1 MAPVTFEDS
10 PACGGTTLQ
19 VCLIYEEH
27 KEREH
32 ESDDEVE
39 VINADLV
46 GNDEEVSDYGG
57 DPEDAEATILE
68 VWPDQANHRW
78 RTSKRRWRTSKRRWR
93 TWRQC

>member
-1 MAPVTFEDS
+1 MAPVTVEDS
-10 PACGGTTLQ
+10 PACGGTTLR

-39 VINADLV
+39 VINADLI

-68 VWPDQANHRW
+68 VRPDQANRQMVDLQAPI
-78 RTSKRRWRTSKRRWR
+78 WR
-93 TWRQC
+93 TWWQC